1 MENVWGLLI
10 GIAMGFFIQRV
21 RASSPAMIAANLRLE
36 NLSVIKFMAMTM
48 AVGMMLVYGLTLVI
62 PEALHFNVKSTY
74 VVGVLLGGLI
84 FGVGFALSGYC
95 PGTCAV
101 GIGEGRRDAWVAL
114 AGGVAG
120 ALLFSLLYRTLLDP
134 IVKLMDLGK
143 ITLADVLGV
152 PALPLAL
159 AVGALFIA
167 VVVLLP
173 TERGA
178 RTSS

>member
-1 MENVWGLLI
+1 
-10 GIAMGFFIQRV
+10 MGFFIQRV

-48 AVGMMLVYGLTLVI
+48 AVGMMLVYGLTLII
-62 PEALHFNVKSTY
+62 PEALHLSVKSTF
-74 VVGVLLGGLI
+74 VVGVLLGGLM
-84 FGVGFALSGYC
+84 FGVGFALSGFC

-101 GIGEGRRDAWVAL
+101 GIGEGRRNAWVAL
-114 AGGVAG
+114 AGGLTG
-120 ALLFSLLYRTLLDP
+120 ALLFSLMYRTLLDP
-134 IVKLMDLGK
+134 IVKLMVLGK

-159 AVGALFIA
+159 AVGALFSA

-173 TERGA
+173 TERGP
-178 RTSS
+178 RTSP